1 MATVSY
7 IRKLTQQNTHKNE
20 PSSLLHMNINNEI
33 PKKDEKKQLRIYS
46 KTNHRILAK
55 INKIEIERKRTKR

>member
-1 MATVSY
+1 MEFGQIYKKTY
-7 IRKLTQQNTHKNE
+7 TTNTHKNE
-20 PSSLLHMNINNEI
+20 PLSLLHMNINNAI
-33 PKKDEKKQLRIYS
+33 PKKDEKKQHRIYS